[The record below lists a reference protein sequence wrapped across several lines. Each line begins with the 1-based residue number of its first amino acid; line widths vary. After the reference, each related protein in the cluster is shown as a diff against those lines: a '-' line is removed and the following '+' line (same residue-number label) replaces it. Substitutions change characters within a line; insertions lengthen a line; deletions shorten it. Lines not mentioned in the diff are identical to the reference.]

1 MQRFPPKKSNLF
13 DSDTDPNHHH
23 QQPPLCPKPRRL
35 KPSVPDFLKLP
46 KCNKHNSQQQ
56 PTGIL
61 HLISDERVDV
71 KDPTCNGTCTAS
83 CFAGSP
89 PRRTDNPLIH
99 DIKFVH
105 QMELLSPF
113 SRTKFSAPAQT

>member
-1 MQRFPPKKSNLF
+1 MQRFPAKKSNLF
-13 DSDTDPNHHH
+13 DSGTDPNHHH
-23 QQPPLCPKPRRL
+23 HQPPLCPKPRRL
-35 KPSVPDFLKLP
+35 KPSVPDFLKPP

-71 KDPTCNGTCTAS
+71 KDPTCTAS

-89 PRRTDNPLIH
+89 PRRTNNPLIH

-113 SRTKFSAPAQT
+113 SRTNFSAPAQT